1 MILFNL
7 SQNTLIKTIM
17 KMKIILSIFGIIL
30 ILFVITQLFFLNSQ
44 RTIETYAFTIID
56 SYETIE
62 IRQYEASLFT
72 SVQMP
77 SNKYRKTSSKGFS
90 VLAGYIFGGNDK
102 EEKIAMTSPVAMS
115 LKDSTTM
122 LFLVPKKY
130 TRDNLPVPNDSRI
143 EFKDIPEKRVAA
155 IAFGGWAND
164 SKIAAFKSKLIT
176 ALNTKGIEYTD
187 NFYFLGYNAPMEVFN
202 RKNEIIVEL
211 K

>member
-1 MILFNL
+1 
-7 SQNTLIKTIM
+7 
-17 KMKIILSIFGIIL
+17 MKIILSIFGIIL
-30 ILFVITQLFFLNSQ
+30 ILFVISQLFFLNSQ
-44 RTIETYAFTIID
+44 RNIETYAFTIID

-77 SNKYRKTSSKGFS
+77 SNNYRKTSSKGFS

-130 TRDNLPVPNDSRI
+130 TRDNLPVPNDSSI
-143 EFKDIPEKRVAA
+143 EFKDVPEKKVAA
-155 IAFGGWAND
+155 ISFGGWAND
-164 SKIAAFKSKLIT
+164 SKIASFKKKLIDV
-176 ALNTKGIEYTD
+176 LNSKGIKYTD

-202 RKNEIIVEL
+202 RKHEIIVEL

>member
-1 MILFNL
+1 
-7 SQNTLIKTIM
+7 
-17 KMKIILSIFGIIL
+17 MKIILSIFGIIL
-30 ILFVITQLFFLNSQ
+30 ILFVISQLFFLNSQ
-44 RTIETYAFTIID
+44 RNIETYAFTIID

-77 SNKYRKTSSKGFS
+77 SNNYRKTSSKGFS

-130 TRDNLPVPNDSRI
+130 TRDNLPVPNDSSI
-143 EFKDIPEKRVAA
+143 EFKDVPEKKVAA
-155 IAFGGWAND
+155 ISFGGWAND
-164 SKIAAFKSKLIT
+164 SKIASFKKKLIDV
-176 ALNTKGIEYTD
+176 LESKGIQYTD

-211 K
+211 E

>member
-1 MILFNL
+1 
-7 SQNTLIKTIM
+7 
-17 KMKIILSIFGIIL
+17 MKIILSIFGIIL
-30 ILFVITQLFFLNSQ
+30 ILFVISQLFFLNSQ
-44 RTIETYAFTIID
+44 RNIETYAFTIID

-77 SNKYRKTSSKGFS
+77 SNNYRKTSSKGFS

-102 EEKIAMTSPVAMS
+102 EEKIAMTSPVTMS

-130 TRDNLPVPNDSRI
+130 TRDNLPVPNDSSI
-143 EFKDIPEKRVAA
+143 EFKDVPEKKVAA
-155 IAFGGWAND
+155 ISFGGWAND
-164 SKIAAFKSKLIT
+164 SKIASFKKKLIDV
-176 ALNTKGIEYTD
+176 LNSKGIKYTD

>member
-1 MILFNL
+1 
-7 SQNTLIKTIM
+7 M

-30 ILFVITQLFFLNSQ
+30 VLFVISQLFFLNSQ
-44 RTIETYAFTIID
+44 RNIETYAFTIID

-77 SNKYRKTSSKGFS
+77 SNNYRKTSSKGFS

-102 EEKIAMTSPVAMS
+102 KEKIAMTSPVAMS

-130 TRDNLPVPNDSRI
+130 TRDNLPVPNDSSI

-155 IAFGGWAND
+155 ISFGGWASD

-202 RKNEIIVEL
+202 RKNEVIVEL

>member
-1 MILFNL
+1 
-7 SQNTLIKTIM
+7 
-17 KMKIILSIFGIIL
+17 MKIILSIFGIIL
-30 ILFVITQLFFLNSQ
+30 ILFVISQLFFLNSQ
-44 RTIETYAFTIID
+44 RNIETYAFTIID

-77 SNKYRKTSSKGFS
+77 SNNYRKTSSKGFS

-130 TRDNLPVPNDSRI
+130 TRDNLPVPNDSSI
-143 EFKDIPEKRVAA
+143 EFKDIPEKKVAA
-155 IAFGGWAND
+155 ISFGGWAND
-164 SKIAAFKSKLIT
+164 LKIAAFKKNLIT
-176 ALNTKGIEYTD
+176 ALNSKGIEYTD

>member
-1 MILFNL
+1 
-7 SQNTLIKTIM
+7 
-17 KMKIILSIFGIIL
+17 MKIILSIFGIIL
-30 ILFVITQLFFLNSQ
+30 ILFVISQLFFLNSQ
-44 RTIETYAFTIID
+44 RNIETYAFTIID

-62 IRQYEASLFT
+62 IRQYQASLFT

-77 SNKYRKTSSKGFS
+77 SNNYRKTSSKGFS

-130 TRDNLPVPNDSRI
+130 TRDNLPVPNDSSI

-155 IAFGGWAND
+155 ISFGGWAND
-164 SKIAAFKSKLIT
+164 SKIASFRSKLIT
-176 ALNTKGIEYTD
+176 ALNNKGIEYTD

>member
-1 MILFNL
+1 
-7 SQNTLIKTIM
+7 
-17 KMKIILSIFGIIL
+17 MKIILSIFGIIL
-30 ILFVITQLFFLNSQ
+30 ILFVISQLFFLNSQ

-72 SVQMP
+72 SVQMS
-77 SNKYRKTSSKGFS
+77 SNNYRKTSSKGFS

-130 TRDNLPVPNDSRI
+130 TRDNLPVPNDSSI
-143 EFKDIPEKRVAA
+143 EFKDVPEKKVAA
-155 IAFGGWAND
+155 ISFGGWAND
-164 SKIAAFKSKLIT
+164 SKIASFKKKLIDV
-176 ALNTKGIEYTD
+176 LNSKGIKYTD

-211 K
+211 E

>member
-1 MILFNL
+1 
-7 SQNTLIKTIM
+7 
-17 KMKIILSIFGIIL
+17 MKIVLSIFGIIL
-30 ILFVITQLFFLNSQ
+30 VLFVISQLFFLNSQ
-44 RTIETYAFTIID
+44 RNIETYPFTIID

-72 SVQMP
+72 SVEMP
-77 SNKYRKTSSKGFS
+77 SNNYRETSSKGFS

-102 EEKIAMTSPVAMS
+102 GEKIAMTSPVAMS

-130 TRDNLPVPNDSRI
+130 TRDNLPVPNDSSI
-143 EFKDIPEKRVAA
+143 EFKNIPEKRVAA
-155 IAFGGWAND
+155 ISFGGWASD

-176 ALNTKGIEYTD
+176 ALNTKGIDYTD

-202 RKNEIIVEL
+202 RKNEVIVEL

>member
-1 MILFNL
+1 
-7 SQNTLIKTIM
+7 
-17 KMKIILSIFGIIL
+17 MKIILSIFGIIL
-30 ILFVITQLFFLNSQ
+30 MLFVISQLFFLNSQ
-44 RTIETYAFTIID
+44 RNIETYAFTIID

-77 SNKYRKTSSKGFS
+77 SNNYRKTSSKGFS

-102 EEKIAMTSPVAMS
+102 EEKIAMTSPVALS

-130 TRDNLPVPNDSRI
+130 TRDNLPVPNDSSI
-143 EFKDIPEKRVAA
+143 EFKDVPEKKVAA
-155 IAFGGWAND
+155 ISFGGWAND
-164 SKIAAFKSKLIT
+164 SKIASFKKKLIDV
-176 ALNTKGIEYTD
+176 LNSKGIKYTD

-211 K
+211 E

>member
-1 MILFNL
+1 
-7 SQNTLIKTIM
+7 M

-30 ILFVITQLFFLNSQ
+30 VLFVISQLFFLNSQ
-44 RTIETYAFTIID
+44 RNIETYAFTIID

-77 SNKYRKTSSKGFS
+77 SNNYRKTSSKGFS

-102 EEKIAMTSPVAMS
+102 EEKIAMTSPVTMS

-130 TRDNLPVPNDSRI
+130 TRDNLPVPNDSSI
-143 EFKDIPEKRVAA
+143 EFKDVPEKKVAA
-155 IAFGGWAND
+155 ISFGGWAND
-164 SKIAAFKSKLIT
+164 SKIASFKKKLIDV
-176 ALNTKGIEYTD
+176 LNSKGIKYTD

>member
-1 MILFNL
+1 
-7 SQNTLIKTIM
+7 M
-17 KMKIILSIFGIIL
+17 KMKIILIIFSIIV

-44 RTIETYAFTIID
+44 RNIETYSFKVID
-56 SYETIE
+56 TYETIE

-72 SVQMP
+72 SVQIP
-77 SNKYRKTSSKGFS
+77 SNNYRKTSSKGFS

-130 TRDNLPVPNDSRI
+130 TRDNLPVPNDSSI
-143 EFKDIPEKRVAA
+143 EFKDIPEKKVAA
-155 IAFGGWAND
+155 ISFGGWAND
-164 SKIAAFKSKLIT
+164 LKIAAFKKNLIT
-176 ALNTKGIEYTD
+176 ALNSKGIEYTD

>member
-1 MILFNL
+1 
-7 SQNTLIKTIM
+7 
-17 KMKIILSIFGIIL
+17 MKIILSIFGIIL
-30 ILFVITQLFFLNSQ
+30 ILFVISQLFFLNSQ
-44 RTIETYAFTIID
+44 RNIETYAFTIID

-77 SNKYRKTSSKGFS
+77 SNNYRKTSSKGFS

-102 EEKIAMTSPVAMS
+102 EEKIAMTSPVTMS

-130 TRDNLPVPNDSRI
+130 TRDNLPVPNDSSI
-143 EFKDIPEKRVAA
+143 EFKDVPEKKVAA
-155 IAFGGWAND
+155 ISFGGWAND
-164 SKIAAFKSKLIT
+164 SKIASFKKKLIDV
-176 ALNTKGIEYTD
+176 LNSKGIKYTD

-211 K
+211 E

>member
-1 MILFNL
+1 
-7 SQNTLIKTIM
+7 
-17 KMKIILSIFGIIL
+17 MKIILSIFGIIL
-30 ILFVITQLFFLNSQ
+30 ILFVISQLFFLNSQ
-44 RTIETYAFTIID
+44 RNIETYAFTIID

-77 SNKYRKTSSKGFS
+77 SNNYRKTSSKGFS

-102 EEKIAMTSPVAMS
+102 EEKIAMTSPVTMS

-130 TRDNLPVPNDSRI
+130 TRDNLPVPNDSSI
-143 EFKDIPEKRVAA
+143 EFKDIPEKKVAA
-155 IAFGGWAND
+155 ISFGGWAND
-164 SKIAAFKSKLIT
+164 LKIAAFKKNLIT
-176 ALNTKGIEYTD
+176 ALNSKGIEYTD

>member
-1 MILFNL
+1 
-7 SQNTLIKTIM
+7 M
-17 KMKIILSIFGIIL
+17 KMKIILIIFSIIV

-44 RTIETYAFTIID
+44 RNIETYSFKVID
-56 SYETIE
+56 TYETIE

-77 SNKYRKTSSKGFS
+77 SNNYRKTSSKGFS

-130 TRDNLPVPNDSRI
+130 TRDNLPVPNDSSI
-143 EFKDIPEKRVAA
+143 EFKDIPEKKVAA
-155 IAFGGWAND
+155 ISFGGWAND
-164 SKIAAFKSKLIT
+164 LKIAAFKKNLIT
-176 ALNTKGIEYTD
+176 ALNIKGIEYTD
-187 NFYFLGYNAPMEVFN
+187 NFYFLGYNAPYEVFN
-202 RKNEIIVEL
+202 RKNEVIVEL

>member
-1 MILFNL
+1 
-7 SQNTLIKTIM
+7 
-17 KMKIILSIFGIIL
+17 MKIILSIFGIIL
-30 ILFVITQLFFLNSQ
+30 ILFVISQLFFLNSQ
-44 RTIETYAFTIID
+44 RNIETYAFTIID

-72 SVQMP
+72 SVQMS
-77 SNKYRKTSSKGFS
+77 SNNYRKTSSKGFS

-130 TRDNLPVPNDSRI
+130 TRDNLPVPNDSSI
-143 EFKDIPEKRVAA
+143 EFKDVPEKKVAA
-155 IAFGGWAND
+155 ISFGGWAND
-164 SKIAAFKSKLIT
+164 SKIASFKKKLIGV
-176 ALNTKGIEYTD
+176 LNSKGIKYTD

-211 K
+211 E

>member
-1 MILFNL
+1 
-7 SQNTLIKTIM
+7 M

-30 ILFVITQLFFLNSQ
+30 VLFVISQLFFLNSQ
-44 RTIETYAFTIID
+44 RNIETYAFTIID

-77 SNKYRKTSSKGFS
+77 SNNYRKTSSKGFS

-130 TRDNLPVPNDSRI
+130 TRDNLPVPNDSSI

-155 IAFGGWAND
+155 ISFGGWASD

-202 RKNEIIVEL
+202 RKNEVIVEL

>member
-1 MILFNL
+1 
-7 SQNTLIKTIM
+7 
-17 KMKIILSIFGIIL
+17 MKIILSIFGIIL
-30 ILFVITQLFFLNSQ
+30 VLFVISQLFFLNSQ
-44 RTIETYAFTIID
+44 RNIETYAFTIID

-77 SNKYRKTSSKGFS
+77 SNNYRKTSSKGFY

-102 EEKIAMTSPVAMS
+102 EEKIAMTSPVTMS

-122 LFLVPKKY
+122 MFLVPKKY
-130 TRDNLPVPNDSRI
+130 TRDNLPVPNDSSI
-143 EFKDIPEKRVAA
+143 EFKDVPEKKVAA
-155 IAFGGWAND
+155 ISFGGWAND
-164 SKIAAFKSKLIT
+164 SKIASFKKKLIDV
-176 ALNTKGIEYTD
+176 LNSKGIKYTD

-211 K
+211 E

>member
-1 MILFNL
+1 
-7 SQNTLIKTIM
+7 M

-30 ILFVITQLFFLNSQ
+30 VLFVISQLFFLNSQ
-44 RTIETYAFTIID
+44 RNIETYAFTIID

-77 SNKYRKTSSKGFS
+77 SNNYRKTSSKGFS

-102 EEKIAMTSPVAMS
+102 EEKIAMTSPVTMS

-130 TRDNLPVPNDSRI
+130 TRDNLPVPNDSSI
-143 EFKDIPEKRVAA
+143 EFKDVPEKKVAA
-155 IAFGGWAND
+155 ISFGGWAND
-164 SKIAAFKSKLIT
+164 SKIASFKKKLIDV
-176 ALNTKGIEYTD
+176 LNSKGIKYTD

-211 K
+211 E

>member
-1 MILFNL
+1 
-7 SQNTLIKTIM
+7 
-17 KMKIILSIFGIIL
+17 MKIILSIFGIIL
-30 ILFVITQLFFLNSQ
+30 ILFVISQLFFLNSQ

-77 SNKYRKTSSKGFS
+77 SNNYRKTSSKGFS

-130 TRDNLPVPNDSRI
+130 TRDNLPVPNDSSI

-155 IAFGGWAND
+155 ISFGGWASD

-202 RKNEIIVEL
+202 RKNEVIVEL

>member
-1 MILFNL
+1 
-7 SQNTLIKTIM
+7 
-17 KMKIILSIFGIIL
+17 MKIILSIFGIIL
-30 ILFVITQLFFLNSQ
+30 MLFVISQLFFLNSQ
-44 RTIETYAFTIID
+44 RNIETYAFTIID

-77 SNKYRKTSSKGFS
+77 SNNYRKTSSKGFS

-130 TRDNLPVPNDSRI
+130 TRDNLPVPNDSSI
-143 EFKDIPEKRVAA
+143 EFKDIPEKKVAA
-155 IAFGGWAND
+155 ISFGGWAND
-164 SKIAAFKSKLIT
+164 LKIAAFKKNLIT
-176 ALNTKGIEYTD
+176 ALNSKGIEYTD

>member
-1 MILFNL
+1 
-7 SQNTLIKTIM
+7 
-17 KMKIILSIFGIIL
+17 MKIILIIFSIIV

-44 RTIETYAFTIID
+44 RNIETYSFKVID
-56 SYETIE
+56 TYETIE

-77 SNKYRKTSSKGFS
+77 SNNYRKTSSKGFS

-130 TRDNLPVPNDSRI
+130 TRDNLPVPNDSSI
-143 EFKDIPEKRVAA
+143 EFKDIPEKKVAA
-155 IAFGGWAND
+155 ISFGGWAND
-164 SKIAAFKSKLIT
+164 LKIAAFKKNLIT
-176 ALNTKGIEYTD
+176 ALNIKGIEYTD

>member
-1 MILFNL
+1 
-7 SQNTLIKTIM
+7 
-17 KMKIILSIFGIIL
+17 
-30 ILFVITQLFFLNSQ
+30 
-44 RTIETYAFTIID
+44 
-56 SYETIE
+56 
-62 IRQYEASLFT
+62 
-72 SVQMP
+72 MP
-77 SNKYRKTSSKGFS
+77 SNNYRKTSSKGFS

-130 TRDNLPVPNDSRI
+130 TRDNLPVPNDSSI
-143 EFKDIPEKRVAA
+143 EFKDIPEKKVAA
-155 IAFGGWAND
+155 ISFGGWAND
-164 SKIAAFKSKLIT
+164 LKIAAFKKNLIT
-176 ALNTKGIEYTD
+176 ALNSKGIEYTD

>member
-1 MILFNL
+1 
-7 SQNTLIKTIM
+7 
-17 KMKIILSIFGIIL
+17 MKIILSIFGIIL
-30 ILFVITQLFFLNSQ
+30 ILFVISQLFFLNSQ
-44 RTIETYAFTIID
+44 RNIETYAFTIID

-72 SVQMP
+72 SVQMS
-77 SNKYRKTSSKGFS
+77 SNNYRKTSSKGFS

-143 EFKDIPEKRVAA
+143 EFKDIPEKKVAA
-155 IAFGGWAND
+155 ISFGGWAND
-164 SKIAAFKSKLIT
+164 SKIASFKKKLIDV
-176 ALNTKGIEYTD
+176 LNSKGIKYTD

-211 K
+211 E

>member
-1 MILFNL
+1 
-7 SQNTLIKTIM
+7 M
-17 KMKIILSIFGIIL
+17 KMKIILIIFSIIV

-44 RTIETYAFTIID
+44 RNIETYSFKVID
-56 SYETIE
+56 TYETIE

-77 SNKYRKTSSKGFS
+77 SNNYRKTSSKGFS

-130 TRDNLPVPNDSRI
+130 TRDNLPVPNDSSI
-143 EFKDIPEKRVAA
+143 EFKDIPEKKVAA
-155 IAFGGWAND
+155 ISFGGWAND
-164 SKIAAFKSKLIT
+164 LKIAAFKKNLIT
-176 ALNTKGIEYTD
+176 ALNSKGIEYTD
-187 NFYFLGYNAPMEVFN
+187 NFYFFGYNAPMEVFN

>member
-1 MILFNL
+1 
-7 SQNTLIKTIM
+7 
-17 KMKIILSIFGIIL
+17 MKIVLSIFGIIL
-30 ILFVITQLFFLNSQ
+30 VLFVISQLFFLNSQ
-44 RTIETYAFTIID
+44 RTIETYPFTIID
-56 SYETIE
+56 TYETIE

-72 SVQMP
+72 SVEMP
-77 SNKYRKTSSKGFS
+77 SNNYRETSSKGFS
-90 VLAGYIFGGNDK
+90 ILAGYIFGGNDK

-130 TRDNLPVPNDSRI
+130 TRDNLPVPNDSSI
-143 EFKDIPEKRVAA
+143 EFKDMPEKRVAA
-155 IAFGGWAND
+155 ISFGGWASD

-202 RKNEIIVEL
+202 RKNEVIVEL

>member
-30 ILFVITQLFFLNSQ
+30 ILFVISQLFFLNSQ
-44 RTIETYAFTIID
+44 RNIETYAFTIID

-77 SNKYRKTSSKGFS
+77 SNNYRKTSSKGFS

-143 EFKDIPEKRVAA
+143 EFKDIPEKRVGA
-155 IAFGGWAND
+155 ISFGGWAND
-164 SKIAAFKSKLIT
+164 SKIASFKKKLIDV
-176 ALNTKGIEYTD
+176 LNSKGIKYTD

-211 K
+211 E

>member
-1 MILFNL
+1 
-7 SQNTLIKTIM
+7 M
-17 KMKIILSIFGIIL
+17 KMKIILIIFSIIV

-44 RTIETYAFTIID
+44 RNIETYSFKVID
-56 SYETIE
+56 TYETIE

-77 SNKYRKTSSKGFS
+77 SNNYRKTSSKGFS

-130 TRDNLPVPNDSRI
+130 TRDNLPVPNDSSI
-143 EFKDIPEKRVAA
+143 EFKDIPEKKVAA
-155 IAFGGWAND
+155 ISFGGWAND
-164 SKIAAFKSKLIT
+164 SKIASFKKKLIDV
-176 ALNTKGIEYTD
+176 LESKGIQYTD

-211 K
+211 E

>member
-1 MILFNL
+1 
-7 SQNTLIKTIM
+7 M
-17 KMKIILSIFGIIL
+17 KMKIILIIFSIIV

-44 RTIETYAFTIID
+44 RNIETYSFKVID
-56 SYETIE
+56 TYETIE

-77 SNKYRKTSSKGFS
+77 SNNYRKTSSKGFS

-102 EEKIAMTSPVAMS
+102 EEKIAMTSPVTMS

-122 LFLVPKKY
+122 MFLVPKKY
-130 TRDNLPVPNDSRI
+130 TRDNLPIPNDSSI
-143 EFKDIPEKRVAA
+143 EFKDIPEKKVAA
-155 IAFGGWAND
+155 ISFGGWAND
-164 SKIAAFKSKLIT
+164 LKIAAFKKNLII
-176 ALNTKGIEYTD
+176 ALNSKGIEYTD

>member
-1 MILFNL
+1 
-7 SQNTLIKTIM
+7 M

-30 ILFVITQLFFLNSQ
+30 MLFVISQLFFLNSQ
-44 RTIETYAFTIID
+44 RNIETYAFTIID

-77 SNKYRKTSSKGFS
+77 SNNYRKTSSKGFS

-130 TRDNLPVPNDSRI
+130 TRDNLPVPNDSSI
-143 EFKDIPEKRVAA
+143 EFKDVPEKKVAA
-155 IAFGGWAND
+155 ISFGGWAND
-164 SKIAAFKSKLIT
+164 SKIASFKKKLIDV
-176 ALNTKGIEYTD
+176 LNSKGIKYTD

-211 K
+211 E

>member
-1 MILFNL
+1 
-7 SQNTLIKTIM
+7 
-17 KMKIILSIFGIIL
+17 MKIILSIFGIIL
-30 ILFVITQLFFLNSQ
+30 ILFVISQLFFLNSQ
-44 RTIETYAFTIID
+44 RNIETYAFTIID

-72 SVQMP
+72 SVQMS
-77 SNKYRKTSSKGFS
+77 SNNYRKTSSKGFS

-143 EFKDIPEKRVAA
+143 EFKVIPEKKVAA
-155 IAFGGWAND
+155 ISFGGWASD

-202 RKNEIIVEL
+202 RKNEVIVEL

>member
-1 MILFNL
+1 
-7 SQNTLIKTIM
+7 
-17 KMKIILSIFGIIL
+17 MKIILSIFGIIL
-30 ILFVITQLFFLNSQ
+30 VLFVISQLFFLNSQ
-44 RTIETYAFTIID
+44 RNIETYAFTIID

-77 SNKYRKTSSKGFS
+77 SNNYRKTSSKGFS

-130 TRDNLPVPNDSRI
+130 TRDNLPVPNDSSI
-143 EFKDIPEKRVAA
+143 EFKDMPEKRVAA
-155 IAFGGWAND
+155 ISFGG
-164 SKIAAFKSKLIT
+164 
-176 ALNTKGIEYTD
+176 
-187 NFYFLGYNAPMEVFN
+187 
-202 RKNEIIVEL
+202 
-211 K
+211 